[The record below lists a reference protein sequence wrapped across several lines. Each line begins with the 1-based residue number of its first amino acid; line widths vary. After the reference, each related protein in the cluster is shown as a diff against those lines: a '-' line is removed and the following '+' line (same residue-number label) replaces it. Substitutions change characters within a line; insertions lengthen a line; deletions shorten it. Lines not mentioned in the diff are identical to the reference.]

1 MDLSR
6 NATNV
11 EFGVRILTEAP
22 IYIMASSSNGYR
34 TVDFQSTNRGFDS
47 YGGCHFSNTLG
58 EGNERS
64 LTGKATALPQE
75 SFSSNLNQ

>member
-6 NATNV
+6 NDTNV

-34 TVDFQSTNRGFDS
+34 TVDFQSTNRGFNS
-47 YGGCHFSNTLG
+47 PWGYHFKSD
-58 EGNERS
+58 EGNKE
-64 LTGKATALPQE
+64 T
-75 SFSSNLNQ
+75 

>member
-1 MDLSR
+1 MDISR

-34 TVDFQSTNRGFDS
+34 TVDFQSTNRGFNS
-47 YGGCHFSNTLG
+47 PWGYHL
-58 EGNERS
+58 
-64 LTGKATALPQE
+64 
-75 SFSSNLNQ
+75 